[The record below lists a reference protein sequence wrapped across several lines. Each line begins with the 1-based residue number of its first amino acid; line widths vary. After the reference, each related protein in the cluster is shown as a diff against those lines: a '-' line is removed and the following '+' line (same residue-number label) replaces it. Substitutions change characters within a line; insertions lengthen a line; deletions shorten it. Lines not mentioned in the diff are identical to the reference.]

1 MRAKKP
7 PRIGESH
14 GDFLDMIPNAPI
26 GLWPGLEF
34 EGESID
40 TIQGR
45 PLFIYTDGLNEA
57 ENPARQQFG
66 DNRLLDILRHT
77 RFDSAKQVID
87 TLTTE
92 VEKHRHGAEPNDDLT
107 MMCLRV
113 EFC

>member
-1 MRAKKP
+1 VRAKKP

-57 ENPARQQFG
+57 ENPQQEQRRSG
-66 DNRLLDILRHT
+66 GQVHDCSKAAYHATCPR
-77 RFDSAKQVID
+77 DSAI
-87 TLTTE
+87 LTAL
-92 VEKHRHGAEPNDDLT
+92 GAT
-107 MMCLRV
+107 SCV
-113 EFC
+113 